1 MIGVGPIIIMC
12 AKVEDHHHRPQPPY
26 LAQSEASE
34 AMEGSFE
41 TMLGA
46 GDTISPDNA
55 TLLAS
60 G

>member
-1 MIGVGPIIIMC
+1 MLQRGRTILDSRR
-12 AKVEDHHHRPQPPY
+12 KVDNVSY

-55 TLLAS
+55 TLVAS